1 MPDSTPSFTVQHNP
15 ARLRFEVSLE
25 GHANKVEYELDGR
38 VMRIVHTV
46 VHPSLEGRGIAS
58 SMVAAALAYAR
69 AHEMKVDP
77 QCPYTRAYIQ
87 RHRET
92 QDLLA

>member
-1 MPDSTPSFTVQHNP
+1 MPDNASPFTIRHNVD
-15 ARLRFEVSLE
+15 AHRFETSVE
-25 GHANKVEYELDGR
+25 GHMGTAEYQLDPG
-38 VMRIVHTV
+38 VMVLTHTV

-58 SMVAAALAYAR
+58 SMVATALAHAR
-69 AHEMKVDP
+69 AHGLKVDP

-87 RHRET
+87 RHPET

>member
-1 MPDSTPSFTVQHNP
+1 MPDTHRSFTVQHNP
-15 ARLRFEVSLE
+15 ARLRFEVALE
-25 GHANKVEYELDGR
+25 GHLNQVEYELDGR
-38 VMRIVHTV
+38 VIRIMHTV

-58 SMVAAALAYAR
+58 SMVAAALAHAR
-69 AHEMKVDP
+69 TSGLKVDP

-87 RHRET
+87 RHPET